1 MMRIILCTIFLIF
14 IFNVNCQRFY
24 NKFEKF
30 TLSPAQ
36 RSNVINMK
44 VEALETSELIAVSLK
59 WQGIRKIGEPNFK
72 LQYSINENIWSEE
85 LTFIND
91 THLETDGSWGTF
103 LPLYIPENAK
113 EVRILPNNL
122 TQEIDVTSNIF
133 IVPIKKSLP
142 INDSEMSSLANC
154 FCDTLLFKSR
164 AHWQAP
170 NASDP
175 YRYANVTHLIVHH
188 AAGTNTSNNWAN
200 VVLSIWNFHV
210 NTNNFSDIAYNW
222 LIDPNGVL
230 YEGRGGGNNVVG
242 AHFCGKNTNTMGVCM
257 LGNLSTV
264 EPTEAALKTLRQIL
278 FWKSCDSKINPIT
291 QSVHSGVSIN
301 NISGHRDGCATE
313 CPGNFMYPK
322 LLELRSLVKASID
335 ACAVTGI
342 NEDSKDQYFIA
353 PNPIKDVLNI
363 PEDTEW
369 IKIFD
374 FSGKLHLYTS
384 YLIGNKVNVEHLLEG
399 SYIVQILDKHGQVH
413 SGKMI
418 KVN

>member
-1 MMRIILCTIFLIF
+1 MRFILCGLFLIF
-14 IFNVNCQRFY
+14 IYNVNGQRFY

-44 VEALETSELIAVSLK
+44 VEALEKPELVAVSLK
-59 WQGIRKIGEPNFK
+59 WNGIRKISGPSFK
-72 LQYSINENIWSEE
+72 LQYLSYENKWSEE

-113 EVRILPNNL
+113 EIKILPSNL
-122 TQEIDVTSNIF
+122 IEEIDVTSNIF
-133 IVPIKKSLP
+133 IVPMQKSLT
-142 INDSEMSSLANC
+142 DKTSEMSSLANC

-164 AHWQAP
+164 DQWQAP
-170 NASDP
+170 NTSVS
-175 YRYANVTHLIVHH
+175 YRYADVTHLIVHH
-188 AAGTNTSNNWAN
+188 AASTNTSNNWAN

-278 FWKSCDSKINPIT
+278 FWKSCDSKINPMT
-291 QSVHSGVSIN
+291 QSTHSGVNIN

-335 ACAVTGI
+335 ACSVTGI
-342 NEDSKDQYFIA
+342 NEKMEDQYVIT
-353 PNPIKDVLNI
+353 PNPIKDVLEI
-363 PEDTEW
+363 PQDTKW

-374 FSGKLHLYTS
+374 FNGKLYLYTS
-384 YLIGNKVNVEHLLEG
+384 FLIENKVNVEHLLEG
-399 SYIVQILDKHGQVH
+399 SYIVQILDKHGQLH

-418 KVN
+418 RVN